1 MSVFLPSP
9 AEGVFR
15 QGEILSDVIQVHLR
29 PDSLGPDAGDVELE
43 EKVHPYA
50 LILTQDCDLDW
61 DFKTRSAAVGE
72 EEPDTGKRAKEA
84 NKRQAKLVPNV
95 LLCELTTAAIL
106 RPFLAGTDILRR
118 IRNNLDERYQC
129 LLAVR
134 PEDDRA
140 GEGLPELVADFKRV
154 FSIPTDEL
162 YLRITLGMRR
172 RARLQSPYLQH
183 LSSRFGYYCLRVAL
197 PNEAPLELPP
207 PQAALPAALSPP
219 PEDGGPGA

>member
-1 MSVFLPSP
+1 
-9 AEGVFR
+9 
-15 QGEILSDVIQVHLR
+15 
-29 PDSLGPDAGDVELE
+29 
-43 EKVHPYA
+43 
-50 LILTQDCDLDW
+50 
-61 DFKTRSAAVGE
+61 VGE
-72 EEPDTGKRAKEA
+72 GDPDTEKRAQEA

-118 IRNNLDERYQC
+118 IRNNLDERYHC

-162 YLRITLGMRR
+162 YLRVTLGMKR
-172 RARLQSPYLQH
+172 RARLKSPYLQH

-197 PNEAPLELPP
+197 PNEASLELPP
-207 PQAALPAALSPP
+207 PQLAVPAAQPP
-219 PEDGGPGA
+219 PEDGGPAA